1 MKPMLLAVET
11 HCIPSTQIDLGLYLW
26 GITVKKSRTLNF
38 KLDLSPNY
46 SLDTIEIYI
55 LWGRILS
62 GFNSFYFKSFV
73 GFFMEL
79 FMFL

>member
-11 HCIPSTQIDLGLYLW
+11 HYITSTQLDLDLCS
-26 GITVKKSRTLNF
+26 ITVKKSTTMNF

-55 LWGRILS
+55 L
-62 GFNSFYFKSFV
+62 
-73 GFFMEL
+73 
-79 FMFL
+79 